1 MHKRKKF
8 LIFKMGFLNK
18 MRNLKNNGKKMQLYT
33 KIDDWIEDNIDMF
46 MKDEYWRQIVM
57 NQQPYYS

>member
-1 MHKRKKF
+1 
-8 LIFKMGFLNK
+8 MGFLNK

-33 KIDDWIEDNIDMF
+33 KIDDWIEDNIEMF
-46 MKDEYWRQIVM
+46 MKDKYWRQIVM